1 MTIELNELLVALAF
15 GVSTGT
21 IVLLWRQV
29 RLLKKQN
36 TRYALALDL
45 SVKKLL
51 DVAIKSGISPFD
63 SNVPVL
69 GCGCPACTKQREQ
82 EGADEGI
89 AKA

>member
-1 MTIELNELLVALAF
+1 MTIELLPLLVGFVFTFSA
-15 GVSTGT
+15 GT
-21 IVLLWRQV
+21 IILGWRHI